1 MSDEQTNV
9 DAGSETSGETA
20 TVETSQEETTATET
34 TEPTTE
40 PATGAVESTEDAGG
54 AADET
59 AETPNAYESRTAFV
73 TGARQGDE
81 CLCPDGRKGTVH
93 KFDEGLV
100 CIPNAD
106 QG

>member
-9 DAGSETSGETA
+9 DAGSETSGNQTEASQETA
-20 TVETSQEETTATET
+20 SGDTAAET
-34 TEPTTE
+34 TEQSEGT
-40 PATGAVESTEDAGG
+40 AQDAGG

-59 AETPNAYESRTAFV
+59 ADTPTATDADESRTAFV
-73 TGARQGDE
+73 TGVRPGDE
-81 CLCPDGRKGTVH
+81 CTCPDGRKGTVH
-93 KFDEGLV
+93 SFDTGLV